1 MKSRP
6 ARTESKPSGSHT
18 VCVCTVY
25 RRLVADVSCW
35 WSPQAAV
42 ESFNDAPNIC
52 SIARISHF
60 WSKFERVCAPEG
72 VSARIRRIQWR
83 ADGFRLHTVARQ
95 HHEDRAQ
102 GTGSEATEG
111 NADCGLIF
119 EYAKPSKMYLRVGK
133 GRIRGGDTPCLDRI
147 TKKTR

>member
-1 MKSRP
+1 MS
-6 ARTESKPSGSHT
+6 E
-18 VCVCTVY
+18 
-25 RRLVADVSCW
+25 
-35 WSPQAAV
+35 
-42 ESFNDAPNIC
+42 
-52 SIARISHF
+52 
-60 WSKFERVCAPEG
+60 CAHQRA
-72 VSARIRRIQWR
+72 SARANGFRAQWR

-95 HHEDRAQ
+95 DHEDRAQ